1 MIEMKP
7 SIFNPFTKIAGSKA
21 LLIGLGFIIATTII
35 GYYSNVHF
43 DGALDAHSGKPSSLS
58 IHALQHLI
66 AWGSVVLIFS
76 LAGLILS
83 RSKFRFIDIAGTIAL
98 ARAPMLLVAL
108 LGFAPALQNAKPG
121 EISNSVLIITLV
133 MIFPI
138 IWMITL
144 MYNAF
149 TTSINAKGTKAIIG
163 FIVGLILAE
172 VLSKV
177 LNQQLNF

>member
-1 MIEMKP
+1 MKL
-7 SIFNPFTKIAGSKA
+7 SIFNPYTHIAGSKA
-21 LLIGLGFIIATTII
+21 LLIGLVFVILTTVV

-43 DGALDAHSGKPSSLS
+43 DGALDAHSGKPSSIS
-58 IHALQHLI
+58 IHALQHSI

-76 LAGLILS
+76 LAGLILTKS
-83 RSKFRFIDIAGTIAL
+83 RFRFIDIAGTIAM

-108 LGFAPALQNAKPG
+108 LGFAPALHHAKPG
-121 EISNSVLIITLV
+121 EINNSILLITFV
-133 MIFPI
+133 MIFPV
-138 IWMITL
+138 IWMIAL

-149 TTSINAKGTKAIIG
+149 TTSINAKGAKAVIG
-163 FIVGLILAE
+163 FIVGVILAE

>member
-1 MIEMKP
+1 MKL
-7 SIFNPFTKIAGSKA
+7 SIFKHYTHIAGAKA
-21 LLIGLGFIIATTII
+21 LLIGLGFIIATTIV

-43 DGALDAHSGKPSSLS
+43 DGALDAHSGKPSSIS

-66 AWGSVVLIFS
+66 AWVSVVLIFS
-76 LAGLILS
+76 LAGFILS
-83 RSKFRFIDIAGTIAL
+83 KSRFRFIDIAGTIAL

-108 LGFAPALQNAKPG
+108 IGFAPALQNAKPG
-121 EISNSVLIITLV
+121 EINNSIMLVTLI

-149 TTSINAKGTKAIIG
+149 TTSINVKGTKAVIG

-177 LNQQLNF
+177 LNQQFIL